1 MPEPREPKQ
10 VPISSREAPAQHG
23 STGVDATK
31 RDDPLAELATM
42 ALNGCPAAERKLLR
56 KLAPHLRR
64 VVREILGPGGD
75 ADDCQQEA
83 LVAVANALATFR
95 GDCTFLHFAI
105 RIAIR
110 YAVNARRR
118 SNFTRQRTDRVAQ
131 LEKPLIW
138 ADHDS
143 GATALASRRWTEL
156 RTLLARL
163 PAGQAR
169 SFALHAVFDYSPK
182 EISAA
187 TGVPVNTVR
196 SRIRLAREAMR
207 RQIEHDSA
215 LSELFMLQQ

>member
-10 VPISSREAPAQHG
+10 IPVSSREASTPHG
-23 STGVDATK
+23 SAVAATK
-31 RDDPLAELATM
+31 REDPLADLAAK
-42 ALNGCPAAERKLLR
+42 ALNGCPNAERKLLR
-56 KLAPHLRR
+56 KLAPHLNR

-75 ADDCQQEA
+75 SDDCLQEA
-83 LVAVANALATFR
+83 LVAVSNALASFR

-110 YAVNARRR
+110 YAVSARRR
-118 SNFTRQRTDRVAQ
+118 SNFARQRTDRVAQ

-138 ADHDS
+138 VDHDS

-207 RQIEHDSA
+207 REIEHDSA
-215 LSELFMLQQ
+215 LTELFMLQQ